1 MRLFDI
7 ANDPIIAEQIPTS
20 IGVSAAPGSVAPVNP
35 ATQQAQKVGQQTLQ
49 QTDPA
54 TAALA
59 AKEQQEKK
67 KLIQDQITQLEKQL
81 QDLRRQ
87 QAQLS

>member
-7 ANDPIIAEQIPTS
+7 TSDPVVAEQIPTS
-20 IGVSAAPGSVAPVNP
+20 IGAATTPGVATPQQP
-35 ATQQAQKVGQQTLQ
+35 GMQQAQSLGQQTLQ

-59 AKEQQEKK
+59 AKEQQERKK
-67 KLIQDQITQLEKQL
+67 QIQDQISQTEKQL
-81 QDLRRQ
+81 QDLRK
-87 QAQLS
+87 QLAELS